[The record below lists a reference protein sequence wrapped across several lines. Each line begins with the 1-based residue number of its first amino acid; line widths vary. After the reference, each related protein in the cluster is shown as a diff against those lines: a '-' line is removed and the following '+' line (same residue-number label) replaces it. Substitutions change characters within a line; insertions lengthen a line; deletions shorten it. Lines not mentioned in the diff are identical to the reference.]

1 MDTHKIY
8 IYLYRMAKDTVIP
21 SDFDK
26 IHSKYKTT
34 YFSIIS
40 LVIITITLI
49 YIKDVLYVSSLSLFA
64 DLFYYIIEFFA
75 FIRLRKKQSNL
86 KRKYKSPCGILLAVF
101 CIIVY
106 AIIMTELKKDAFMT
120 GILLCA
126 IGVIVFK
133 NTICSMLFNVF
144 CINKAIFYLIQ
155 SNNIWLLKII

>member
-1 MDTHKIY
+1 
-8 IYLYRMAKDTVIP
+8 MAKDTVIP
-21 SDFDK
+21 YDFDK

-34 YFSIIS
+34 YFSIIF

-64 DLFYYIIEFFA
+64 DLFYYIIVFADLFYYIIEFFA
-75 FIRLRKKQSNL
+75 FIRRRKKQPDL
-86 KRKYKSPCGILLAVF
+86 KRKYKSPCGSLLAVF

-106 AIIMTELKKDAFMT
+106 ASSMTELKKDAFMT